1 MKIIG
6 LLLTQIILLTSICFS
21 QESKYQTFKAK
32 MELGGDKNGEQIKWE
47 NNNITVALDYKTGN
61 FISRIKNTD
70 FYEKQFRDQA
80 TTENIEQKEILL
92 KGIFP
97 IEQIIDQKSINATYN
112 VELELIT
119 QEGSNVINFNVD
131 VSKPG
136 KGKNAYRVF
145 IMRGIIYNDETNFPK
160 LKDFENEINMNV
172 VFNAIWNN

>member
-1 MKIIG
+1 
-6 LLLTQIILLTSICFS
+6 
-21 QESKYQTFKAK
+21 
-32 MELGGDKNGEQIKWE
+32 MELSGNKDGKRIQWE

-80 TTENIEQKEILL
+80 TNENIEQKEILL

-112 VELELIT
+112 IELELIT
-119 QEGSNVINFNVD
+119 PEGSSVINFNVD

-136 KGKNAYRVF
+136 KGQNAYRVF
-145 IMRGIIYNDETNFPK
+145 YYERNY
-160 LKDFENEINMNV
+160 LQ
-172 VFNAIWNN
+172 